1 MLALPLISLAVFLLV
16 LFCIIL
22 SLLCR
27 PSAKRTVLLNTPLTP
42 LLKGKKGKP
51 EEPTSSETANPIY
64 MWMVQPKEET
74 GLKEGRFTLTRSSQR
89 TFSVSDQSGRST
101 RRSSSL
107 SSVHS
112 SGLSRSSSL
121 ALSRTDSIT
130 TQASRISMS
139 TRASES
145 DSEEPHHIRR
155 SRTVSCS
162 EEGGVGGRQ
171 QQQDGE
177 AVQPP
182 PLAARSWLYSFLKP
196 KE

>member
-1 MLALPLISLAVFLLV
+1 MG
-16 LFCIIL
+16 
-22 SLLCR
+22 
-27 PSAKRTVLLNTPLTP
+27 TP
-42 LLKGKKGKP
+42 LLKGKKKNSSETG
-51 EEPTSSETANPIY
+51 SSETANPIY

-89 TFSVSDQSGRST
+89 TFSVSGQSGRST

-107 SSVHS
+107 SSANS

-121 ALSRTDSIT
+121 ALSRTDSVT
-130 TQASRISMS
+130 TQVSRISMS

-145 DSEEPHHIRR
+145 ESEEALQGRR

-162 EEGGVGGRQ
+162 EEGESSSKQEGELGGQ
-171 QQQDGE
+171 
-177 AVQPP
+177 
-182 PLAARSWLYSFLKP
+182 AAPHMASRSWLYSFLKP